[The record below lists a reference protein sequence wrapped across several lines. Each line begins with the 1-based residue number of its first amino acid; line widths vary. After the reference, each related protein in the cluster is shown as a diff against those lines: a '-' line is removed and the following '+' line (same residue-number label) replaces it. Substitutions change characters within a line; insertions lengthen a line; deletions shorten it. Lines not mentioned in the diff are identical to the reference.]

1 MTSTSASRMAS
12 AIASQ
17 PLMSCSVST
26 SWCSR
31 SLTWTAIRPPPRA
44 RPSASPRAPL
54 PADSLLAAKPFV
66 ARSFVTSGGRC
77 RVRGWVRV
85 SRAFLPRG
93 RSSHLRVRRDAAL
106 CLEPLVVSVVVLL
119 PELPLVLV
127 VFELQLVDHDD
138 AVLHRADLRADP
150 AADAGLVHDLVVPL
164 GRDLEALVRTVEPA
178 HRALD
183 AGVEVHHRPQ
193 RARAVLL
200 VVGVALARLA
210 CLDNDS
216 WTHRGPARL
225 VELQLLVPAGALARL
240 DRPALRAVVPV

>member
-54 PADSLLAAKPFV
+54 AADSLLVGRGRGPGGRGPRTRSGARSAPFV
-66 ARSFVTSGGRC
+66 ARSFVTSGRRS
-77 RVRGWVRV
+77 RVRGRIRV
-85 SRAFLPRG
+85 ARAFPPSG
-93 RSSHLRVRRDAAL
+93 GSPHLRVSGDPAL
-106 CLEPLVVSVVVLL
+106 RLEPLVVSVVVL
-119 PELPLVLV
+119 EL
-127 VFELQLVDHDD
+127 ELVDHHD
-138 AVLHRADLRADP
+138 AVLHRTDLRADP
-150 AADAGLVHDLVVPL
+150 ATDARLVDDLVVPL
-164 GRDLEALVRTVEPA
+164 GGDLKALVRTVEPA

-183 AGVEVHHRPQ
+183 ARVEVDDRPQ

-200 VVGVALARLA
+200 VL
-210 CLDNDS
+210 
-216 WTHRGPARL
+216 
-225 VELQLLVPAGALARL
+225 
-240 DRPALRAVVPV
+240 

>member
-54 PADSLLAAKPFV
+54 AADSLLVGRGRGPGGRGPRTRSGARSAPFV
-66 ARSFVTSGGRC
+66 ARSFVTSGRRS
-77 RVRGWVRV
+77 RVRGRIRV
-85 SRAFLPRG
+85 ARAFPPSG
-93 RSSHLRVRRDAAL
+93 GSPHLRVSGDPAL
-106 CLEPLVVSVVVLL
+106 RLEPLVVSVVVLL

-127 VFELQLVDHDD
+127 VLELELVDHHD
-138 AVLHRADLRADP
+138 AVLHRTDLRADP
-150 AADAGLVHDLVVPL
+150 ATDARLVDDLVVPL
-164 GRDLEALVRTVEPA
+164 GGDLKALVRTVEPA

-183 AGVEVHHRPQ
+183 ARVEVDDRPQ

-200 VVGVALARLA
+200 VLRVSLPGLARVDDDA
-210 CLDNDS
+210 
-216 WTHRGPARL
+216 W
-225 VELQLLVPAGALARL
+225 
-240 DRPALRAVVPV
+240 